1 MTFGRKG
8 VSNGQYFNQHLQ
20 YIVLEDNPYNFTS
33 ADLSYLLQVIHCV
46 LYLFICLLSWQRNY
60 QRVFVD
66 HVHGLPSETLTQIQQ
81 SQSKDEVVIRYSSN
95 KDFTNLAKKFGLMSD
110 LKVSFTIFYWER
122 SIDQSRVHPFRMVF
136 PEQLIKVLLVLWK
149 MGEES
154 T

>member
-66 HVHGLPSETLTQIQQ
+66 HVHALPSETLTQIQQ

-95 KDFTNLAKKFGLMSD
+95 KEFTNLAKKFGLMSD

-122 SIDQSRVHPFRMVF
+122 SIDQPYVHPFRMVF
-136 PEQLIKVLLVLWK
+136 PEQLIKVLLVLWE